1 MYRWQISMWKDIQHH
16 ILLGNSKW
24 EQQWDTTTPIGEV
37 SVLAI
42 LNVDTCYDMDG
53 PWKHHAKW

>member
-1 MYRWQISMWKDIQHH
+1 MWKDIQHH

-24 EQQWDTTTPIGEV
+24 EQQWDITTPIGEV